1 MDIKLI
7 NGVGEIKIIDN
18 DFSFYKKEELKA
30 EIIQQIITML
40 NIRSGELKYNINFGL
55 SHKVLWDTQ
64 ADLLLI
70 KEHIRNQIL
79 TFFNDYIKAIL
90 YVEMEQKG
98 DYKNRYYEVVIDV
111 VFFDDETIK
120 MKGVIING

>member
-1 MDIKLI
+1 MDIEII

-55 SHKVLWDTQ
+55 NHKIWWDTQ

>member
-1 MDIKLI
+1 M

-79 TFFNDYIKAIL
+79 TFFSDYIKTITYVAMKIIEDENKRL
-90 YVEMEQKG
+90 YEII
-98 DYKNRYYEVVIDV
+98 IDV